1 MITETDRRHLTR
13 CVELAAKAVAEGH
26 SAFGSLIVSRDGRVL
41 MEDYNRTGTGDVTA
55 HPELAIAR
63 WASLNLSEEERK
75 AATVYTSCEHCAMCA
90 AAHGFAGLGRIV
102 FATSNDQLLTWRE
115 EMGADGFDFKP
126 IPARDI
132 LPDHD
137 IEGPDEAFADDVRA
151 LHEKALKR

>member
-1 MITETDRRHLTR
+1 MTDPDRRYLTR
-13 CVELAAKAVAEGH
+13 CVELAANAVAEGH
-26 SAFGSLIVSRDGRVL
+26 AAFGALLVSQDGRVL

-102 FATSNDQLLTWRE
+102 FATSNDQLLAWRE
-115 EMGADGFDFKP
+115 EMGAGGFDFKP

-132 LPDHD
+132 LPEHTLD
-137 IEGPDEAFADDVRA
+137 GPDEAFADDVRA
-151 LHEKALKR
+151 LHHKALTR